1 MISGSTEITLEC
13 SQRLQNLYT
22 TKHRWLLNEAKKLTK
37 NNEES
42 EDLVQELYEYLHT
55 KCNPKIFYA
64 DSYNIFYCNK
74 FLHSRFMNKTKKINK
89 TIFVDSM
96 KDNPDDDI
104 YDMDFDKKLEDA
116 HNQVLSE
123 LKHLQRTKLWSSA
136 KIFELYWMSD
146 DTLDETSKKIGIS
159 KSTTFIAVKKI
170 RKYLKYTI
178 DNPFKPNDDT
188 TK

>member
-1 MISGSTEITLEC
+1 MISGSEELTYDCNL
-13 SQRLQNLYT
+13 RLQTLYE

-55 KCNPKIFYA
+55 KCNPKIFYG

-89 TIFVDSM
+89 TICVDNM

-104 YDMDFDKKLEDA
+104 YDMEFDKRLEEA
-116 HNQVLSE
+116 HKQVLSG
-123 LKHLQRTKLWSSA
+123 LKQLQRTKMWPSA
-136 KIFELYWMSD
+136 KIFELYWMSN
-146 DTLDETSKKIGIS
+146 DTLDETAKKIGIS

-170 RKYLKYTI
+170 RKYLKSTI
-178 DNPFKPNDDT
+178 DNPFKPE
-188 TK
+188 